1 MTPPRFLPLSFFRR
15 PSPRAAMHH
24 VGAPCVHSPSVERI
38 IVAATPPPTASAT
51 RHPRPRDRL
60 SSWIPFPRRRE
71 RCFASPYGEPWR
83 RARIRATTRH
93 TENCQ
98 NSTKRFLSFR
108 FWTRKGDASVLSG
121 HQGCHGVR
129 CSLEARGASESDLCQ
144 RIRPGGENDDPTFFL
159 GRMHVPVEMS
169 VGC

>member
-1 MTPPRFLPLSFFRR
+1 MTPPRFLPLSFLRR

-98 NSTKRFLSFR
+98 NSTKRFYLSDSGVGR
-108 FWTRKGDASVLSG
+108 EMRLCCLGIRGVTGCDAVWR
-121 HQGCHGVR
+121 HEVR
-129 CSLEARGASESDLCQ
+129 VNQIYARGSAL
-144 RIRPGGENDDPTFFL
+144 G
-159 GRMHVPVEMS
+159 GRMMIHPFFWEECMFLLK
-169 VGC
+169 